1 MFRIPLEMIVWIVY
15 LGVMIHP
22 VALYGVLAFCIF
34 IPLSLI
40 ANKIMEDSL

>member
-1 MFRIPLEMIVWIVY
+1 MFRIPIEIIIWVIY
-15 LGVMIHP
+15 LGLMVHP
-22 VALYGVLAFCIF
+22 VALYGVLAFAIF